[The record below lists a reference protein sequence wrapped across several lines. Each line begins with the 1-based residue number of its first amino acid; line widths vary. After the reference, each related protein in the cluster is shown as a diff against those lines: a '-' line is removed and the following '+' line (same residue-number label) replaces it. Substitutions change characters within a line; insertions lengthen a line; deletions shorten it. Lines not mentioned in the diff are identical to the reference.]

1 MAKEQLQGKIGVLF
15 AIILLC
21 AAISFAGTSLL
32 TAIPVVG
39 SWLSTFLI
47 IVPLT
52 LSLCIIFL
60 GITKGTRPEVK
71 DLFSGYADLWSAIK
85 VQFFACLFI
94 LLWSLLFIIP
104 GIIKAFSYS
113 MAFYVLAENKGMSA
127 LEAIRKS
134 KELMDGHKM
143 DLFVLGLSFIGWS
156 LVVAF
161 TFGLAAIWVVPYMET
176 TAANF
181 YNSIK

>member
-1 MAKEQLQGKIGVLF
+1 MNRAELKAMAKEQLQGKIGVLF

-85 VQFFACLFI
+85 VQFF
-94 LLWSLLFIIP
+94 P